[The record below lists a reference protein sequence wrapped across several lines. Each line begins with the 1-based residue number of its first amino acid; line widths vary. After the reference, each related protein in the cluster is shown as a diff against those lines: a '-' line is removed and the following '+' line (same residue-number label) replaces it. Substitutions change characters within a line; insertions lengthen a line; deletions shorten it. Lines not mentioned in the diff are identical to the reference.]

1 MYRIFY
7 AERDTTLYERFPEL
21 NSGIDQILELT
32 KNASGS
38 RVDDLVRGETFN
50 TRILIDFG
58 SELTV
63 LKNAISNGTIP
74 PLGNSFP
81 SASAI
86 LTLRASDA
94 TDVLQQYTL
103 EAYPVSQSWFNGQGY
118 RNDIPTNTGG
128 ASWFYR
134 DSKDQGT
141 RWDTGSAH
149 SANDGIGVTRP
160 LGGGTWITGS
170 TYEASQSFE
179 NQSPDI
185 RMNVTDIVKHW
196 IDEDITNN
204 GFIIKRS
211 RTDEISGEPVG
222 DIKFF
227 GRESHTI
234 FVPKLEVAWDDHTTG
249 SLSEIPDELIV
260 PYFKNIKSEYRRSE
274 IARFRIGVRAEFPTR
289 AYSTSSFYIT
299 DQILPVSSSY
309 AIFDYETNESMIP
322 FTNNWADSTTKISSD
337 DNGNY
342 FDLRMDAFLPERYYK
357 IILKC
362 ERIND
367 IRMFD
372 EFYFKVVN
380 E

>member
-7 AERDTTLYERFPEL
+7 AERDTTLYERFTEL

-118 RNDIPTNTGG
+118 RHDIPKSTEG

-141 RWDTGSAH
+141 RWNTGSAH
-149 SANDGIGVTRP
+149 SADEGPGVTRA

-179 NQSPDI
+179 NESPDI

-211 RTDEISGEPVG
+211 RTDEISGDPVG

-234 FVPKLEVAWDDHTTG
+234 FVPKLEITFDDHTTG
-249 SLSEIPDELIV
+249 SLSEITDELIV

-342 FDLRMDAFLPERYYK
+342 FDLRMDTFLPERYYK

-362 ERIND
+362 ERTND